1 MWRMIIA
8 TGLVLM
14 LGACSAEK
22 RDFGSHGGAGGAAGS
37 NPGGGGSLAGAGR
50 GGSLIAGGGNSG
62 GASGTPDAG
71 TGGALGDAG
80 SSDAGG
86 SDSGVGCVDAS
97 RRCNQGY
104 PEQCSNGNWG
114 RIAACAAPLLYCSEG
129 NCLACQPGNYQCT
142 AASLELCDKTGNWT
156 AQHTCSGSTPICSA
170 ASGSCVSSRLVGG
183 FSTLGV
189 PSSQGG
195 ARVQGEFFLMPAT
208 CNSNSTACVRGG
220 FLP

>member
-8 TGLVLM
+8 TGLTLM

-22 RDFGSHGGAGGAAGS
+22 RDFSSKGGAGGAAGS

-50 GGSLIAGGGNSG
+50 GGSQIAGGSG
-62 GASGTPDAG
+62 GASGTPNVG
-71 TGGALGDAG
+71 TGGTLGDA
-80 SSDAGG
+80 G
-86 SDSGVGCVDAS
+86 SDSGVGCADAS

-104 PEQCSNGNWG
+104 PEQCSSGTWT
-114 RIAACAAPLLYCSEG
+114 RLAACAAPLLYCSEG

-189 PSSQGG
+189 PSGQGA
-195 ARVQGEFFLMPAT
+195 ARVQGEFFLIPAT
-208 CNSNSTACVRGG
+208 CNSNNTACVRGG